1 MKRKL
6 IFPIIIFVLSL
17 CFILIFSFLG
27 NKPRIANLGN
37 IQFIEKNN
45 NTYKYS
51 LKLMEK
57 DTIFKHSDLFY
68 IYLNEKNLP
77 DYIKEIIPIKK
88 GHPNIQIISSE
99 KLDTNKEYEAEYI
112 LKLKDEVYI
121 ISLMLCY
128 LSILLIIIFYIKNI
142 NKRIILLYLS
152 LLLLIIVNTFLS
164 KLQLNYIEIFLLI
177 SFYILIILNDNNFQ
191 FFNLKIKH
199 KNLLLVSTALFTA
212 FAIVFIINFSYPNV
226 GEDIR
231 GIFFINIC

>member
-88 GHPNIQIISSE
+88 GHPNIQIIS
-99 KLDTNKEYEAEYI
+99 
-112 LKLKDEVYI
+112 
-121 ISLMLCY
+121 
-128 LSILLIIIFYIKNI
+128 
-142 NKRIILLYLS
+142 
-152 LLLLIIVNTFLS
+152 
-164 KLQLNYIEIFLLI
+164 
-177 SFYILIILNDNNFQ
+177 
-191 FFNLKIKH
+191 
-199 KNLLLVSTALFTA
+199 
-212 FAIVFIINFSYPNV
+212 
-226 GEDIR
+226 
-231 GIFFINIC
+231 